1 MCVPESRN
9 VRDDMLHL
17 LLLRYTASEQEA
29 APFVAAH
36 VEFLEQHHGD
46 GTFVLSGQTI
56 PSELGGA
63 ILARGVDRAQ
73 VEKIV
78 AQDPFVVRG
87 VGEYVIT
94 TIDPGRVHLALAE
107 LVGADASRVRG

>member
-1 MCVPESRN
+1 MCVLVSRIA
-9 VRDDMLHL
+9 RDGILHL
-17 LLLRYTASEQEA
+17 LLLRYKASEQEA

-63 ILARGVDRAQ
+63 VLARGVDRAGI
-73 VEKIV
+73 EKIV
-78 AQDPFVVRG
+78 AQDPFVVGG
-87 VGEYVIT
+87 VGKYLIM
-94 TIDPGRVHLALAE
+94 TIDPGRVHPALAA
-107 LVGADASRVRG
+107 LLGADASRVRG